1 MYRKIQ
7 RLKSFQLK
15 NVYFISGLGAD
26 KRAFNF
32 LDLSFCNPIF
42 IDWMQPLP
50 KETLKQ
56 YALRMYQQITD
67 ENPVIVGLSFGGMLT
82 TEMANANPNVKAIII
97 SSNKLPTEFPRLLK
111 IGKVFPAYKWV
122 SGNFNKKFN
131 QTFSWFLGVKGTEQR
146 KIRQDLI
153 RDSDPKFTK
162 WAIEAILHWD
172 NKTIPQ
178 NIVHIHGTADKLLP
192 YRYVKA
198 DYTIKDGEHLM
209 VMDRPE
215 EISALLKQLIMG

>member
-1 MYRKIQ
+1 
-7 RLKSFQLK
+7 LK

-146 KIRQDLI
+146 K
-153 RDSDPKFTK
+153 
-162 WAIEAILHWD
+162 
-172 NKTIPQ
+172 
-178 NIVHIHGTADKLLP
+178 
-192 YRYVKA
+192 
-198 DYTIKDGEHLM
+198 
-209 VMDRPE
+209 
-215 EISALLKQLIMG
+215 

>member
-1 MYRKIQ
+1 MQ
-7 RLKSFQLK
+7 S
-15 NVYFISGLGAD
+15 VYFISGLGAD
-26 KRAFNF
+26 KRAFSF

-42 IDWMQPLP
+42 IDWMEPLP
-50 KETLKQ
+50 KETLQQ

-67 ENPVIVGLSFGGMLT
+67 VNPVIVGLSFGGMLT
-82 TEMANANPNVKAIII
+82 TEMANASPNIKAIII

-111 IGKVFPAYKWV
+111 IGKVFPVYKWT
-122 SGNFNKKFN
+122 SGSFNKKFN

-146 KIRQDLI
+146 KVRQDLI

-162 WAIEAILHWD
+162 WAIEAILHWK
-172 NKTIPQ
+172 NKTIPK

-198 DYTIKDGEHLM
+198 DHTIKDGEHLM
-209 VMDRPE
+209 VMDKAG
-215 EISALLKQLIMG
+215 EISALLKKLIIG

>member
-1 MYRKIQ
+1 
-7 RLKSFQLK
+7 L
-15 NVYFISGLGAD
+15 VLG
-26 KRAFNF
+26 
-32 LDLSFCNPIF
+32 S
-42 IDWMQPLP
+42 
-50 KETLKQ
+50 
-56 YALRMYQQITD
+56 
-67 ENPVIVGLSFGGMLT
+67 
-82 TEMANANPNVKAIII
+82 
-97 SSNKLPTEFPRLLK
+97 
-111 IGKVFPAYKWV
+111 
-122 SGNFNKKFN
+122 
-131 QTFSWFLGVKGTEQR
+131 KGDGTK